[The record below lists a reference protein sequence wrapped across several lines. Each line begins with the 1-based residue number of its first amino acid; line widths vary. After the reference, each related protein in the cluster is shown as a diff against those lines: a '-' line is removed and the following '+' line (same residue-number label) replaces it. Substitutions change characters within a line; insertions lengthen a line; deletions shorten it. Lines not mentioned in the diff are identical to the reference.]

1 MKPSLR
7 LPRAPSTS
15 RPKPP
20 DGPTTPRSGGALFFS
35 AESRKLLT
43 YETVLAPE
51 ASLVRNA
58 LSNALGDSRVSMWAL
73 AAKFPCGVA
82 VADNKPI
89 DVRKGA
95 TRKRSQLKTKSGG
108 RTVLYEGVGNQ
119 NGAARLVLRG
129 ASRTTRE

>member
-1 MKPSLR
+1 M
-7 LPRAPSTS
+7 
-15 RPKPP
+15 
-20 DGPTTPRSGGALFFS
+20 
-35 AESRKLLT
+35 
-43 YETVLAPE
+43 
-51 ASLVRNA
+51 
-58 LSNALGDSRVSMWAL
+58 
-73 AAKFPCGVA
+73 
-82 VADNKPI
+82 ADNKPI

>member
-1 MKPSLR
+1 M
-7 LPRAPSTS
+7 
-15 RPKPP
+15 
-20 DGPTTPRSGGALFFS
+20 
-35 AESRKLLT
+35 
-43 YETVLAPE
+43 
-51 ASLVRNA
+51 
-58 LSNALGDSRVSMWAL
+58 AL

-108 RTVLYEGVGNQ
+108 RTLLYEGVGNQ